1 MVSETPGTI
10 AIASEQATGAVRM
23 IEAQNF
29 APVLPSTLPAEK
41 FQRWAVHLLTKPE
54 LQEVARTDAGRL
66 SIVKALMDCAS
77 LGLEPGREY
86 HLVPFAPKDEN
97 NVKLPPLAVGI
108 IDYKG
113 EVRLITN
120 ARRCSVIARLVREKD
135 QFYMRGA
142 NAVPMHEP
150 PDSEDPESWFD
161 DTRPVIGG
169 YTYADYGNDEISL
182 VIRMS
187 EAEFLKHRAKARAKG
202 VWDEWPDA
210 MRLKTLVHQLRK
222 WVPWSAE
229 WVA

>member
-86 HLVPFAPKDEN
+86 HLVKFGDI
-97 NVKLPPLAVGI
+97 VQGI
-108 IDYKG
+108 TDYKG

-150 PDSEDPESWFD
+150 PDSDNPAAWFD

-169 YTYADYGNDEISL
+169 YAYADYGNDEISL

-187 EAEFLKHRAKARAKG
+187 EPEFVKHRAKARTKN
-202 VWDEWPDA
+202 VWDEWPEA

-229 WVA
+229 WVS

>member
-10 AIASEQATGAVRM
+10 AIAAEQATGAVRM

-41 FQRWAVHLLTKPE
+41 FQRWAVHLLTTPD
-54 LQEVARTDAGRL
+54 LVTVAKTDPGRL

-86 HLVPFAPKDEN
+86 HLVKFQPKDKETGAL
-97 NVKLPPLAVGI
+97 LPAIVVGI
-108 IDYKG
+108 EDYKG

-120 ARRCSVIARLVREKD
+120 ARRCSVVADLVYEKD
-135 QFYMRGA
+135 SFHMIGA
-142 NAVPMHEP
+142 NTP
-150 PDSEDPESWFD
+150 PRHDTEDWFGD
-161 DTRPVIGG
+161 RGEVVGG
-169 YTYADYGNDEISL
+169 YAYADYGNAEYSL

-187 EAEFLKHRAKARAKG
+187 EAEFLKHRAKARTKN